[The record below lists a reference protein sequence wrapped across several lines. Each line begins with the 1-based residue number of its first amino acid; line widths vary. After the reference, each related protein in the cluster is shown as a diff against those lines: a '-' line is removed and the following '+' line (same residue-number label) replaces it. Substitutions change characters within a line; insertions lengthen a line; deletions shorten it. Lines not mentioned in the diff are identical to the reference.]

1 MRRDRQT
8 DPPRIDSSSPRRSRT
23 TDAGEGASFQ
33 TSFLPVLL
41 RLAVTLD
48 VVLHLPDDAR
58 HADGRNIDGLAIFDR
73 FDLCLAVEHIEKA
86 ALVIGQAFAVIL
98 KERPDEPVGSIGV
111 FPTEAPE
118 IGSEPEIGYWIG
130 RPFWGQGLIPEA
142 VRELLRYCFEDKGAQ
157 RVWCSHYAGN
167 EKSKRVIEK
176 CGFSYQLTWESPALV
191 DDALRPTLFYA
202 LTKEKWE
209 KTR

>member
-1 MRRDRQT
+1 M
-8 DPPRIDSSSPRRSRT
+8 
-23 TDAGEGASFQ
+23 
-33 TSFLPVLL
+33 
-41 RLAVTLD
+41 
-48 VVLHLPDDAR
+48 
-58 HADGRNIDGLAIFDR
+58 
-73 FDLCLAVEHIEKA
+73 
-86 ALVIGQAFAVIL
+86 
-98 KERPDEPVGSIGV
+98 

-142 VRELLRYCFEDKGAQ
+142 VRELLRYCFGDKGAQ

-176 CGFSYQLTWESPALV
+176 CGFSYELTCERPSLV

>member
-1 MRRDRQT
+1 MTLETKR
-8 DPPRIDSSSPRRSRT
+8 
-23 TDAGEGASFQ
+23 
-33 TSFLPVLL
+33 LLL
-41 RLAVTLD
+41 R
-48 VVLHLPDDAR
+48 PWEESDAESCYR
-58 HADGRNIDGLAIFDR
+58 YASDPLVGP
-73 FDLCLAVEHIEKA
+73 A
-86 ALVIGQAFAVIL
+86 A
-98 KERPDEPVGSIGV
+98 EPVGSIGV

-176 CGFSYQLTWESPALV
+176 CGFSYQLTCERPALV

-209 KTR
+209 KTH

>member
-1 MRRDRQT
+1 MQLTTERLILR
-8 DPPRIDSSSPRRSRT
+8 PWAE
-23 TDAGEGASFQ
+23 TDAEDLYRYAKDDRVGPIAGWPPHSSVDNSAEIIRTVFSAPE
-33 TSFLPVLL
+33 TY
-41 RLAVTLD
+41 AV
-48 VVLHLPDDAR
+48 
-58 HADGRNIDGLAIFDR
+58 
-73 FDLCLAVEHIEKA
+73 C
-86 ALVIGQAFAVIL
+86 L
-98 KERPDEPVGSIGV
+98 KEDNRAIGSIGLMIGARSDKEI
-111 FPTEAPE
+111 PGTEA
-118 IGSEPEIGYWIG
+118 EIGYWIG

-176 CGFSYQLTWESPALV
+176 CGFSYQLTCERPALV

>member
-1 MRRDRQT
+1 M
-8 DPPRIDSSSPRRSRT
+8 
-23 TDAGEGASFQ
+23 
-33 TSFLPVLL
+33 
-41 RLAVTLD
+41 
-48 VVLHLPDDAR
+48 
-58 HADGRNIDGLAIFDR
+58 
-73 FDLCLAVEHIEKA
+73 
-86 ALVIGQAFAVIL
+86 

-157 RVWCSHYAGN
+157 RVWCSHCAGN

-176 CGFSYQLTWESPALV
+176 CGFSYQLTCERPALV
-191 DDALRPTLFYA
+191 DDALRPTLFYV

>member
-1 MRRDRQT
+1 MVRERRGELLSIRE
-8 DPPRIDSSSPRRSRT
+8 DPFVGPAAGWPAHTSVENSREIIRT
-23 TDAGEGASFQ
+23 
-33 TSFLPVLL
+33 VLSE
-41 RLAVTLD
+41 
-48 VVLHLPDDAR
+48 PDT
-58 HADGRNIDGLAIFDR
+58 
-73 FDLCLAVEHIEKA
+73 
-86 ALVIGQAFAVIL
+86 FAVIL

-142 VRELLRYCFEDKGAQ
+142 VRELLRYFFEDKGAQ

-176 CGFSYQLTWESPALV
+176 SGFSYQLTCERPTLV

-209 KTR
+209 QTR

>member
-1 MRRDRQT
+1 MQLTTERLILR
-8 DPPRIDSSSPRRSRT
+8 PWAE
-23 TDAGEGASFQ
+23 TDAEDLYRYAKDDRVGPIAGWPPHSSVDNSAEIIRTVFSAPE
-33 TSFLPVLL
+33 TY
-41 RLAVTLD
+41 AV
-48 VVLHLPDDAR
+48 
-58 HADGRNIDGLAIFDR
+58 
-73 FDLCLAVEHIEKA
+73 C
-86 ALVIGQAFAVIL
+86 L
-98 KERPDEPVGSIGV
+98 KEDNRAIGSIGLLIGARSDKEI
-111 FPTEAPE
+111 PDTE
-118 IGSEPEIGYWIG
+118 GEIGYWIG

-176 CGFSYQLTWESPALV
+176 CGFSYQLTCERPALV

-209 KTR
+209 KTH

>member
-1 MRRDRQT
+1 MVRERRGELLSIREGSVC
-8 DPPRIDSSSPRRSRT
+8 RPRR
-23 TDAGEGASFQ
+23 
-33 TSFLPVLL
+33 
-41 RLAVTLD
+41 RLAGAYERGELTRDHPNRPLGAGHVCSHFEGT
-48 VVLHLPDDAR
+48 AR
-58 HADGRNIDGLAIFDR
+58 RACRVPQSPGYEFAIVIDGEAAGGIGLVRQSD
-73 FDLCLAVEHIEKA
+73 VERLSA
-86 ALVIGQAFAVIL
+86 
-98 KERPDEPVGSIGV
+98 
-111 FPTEAPE
+111 
-118 IGSEPEIGYWIG
+118 EIGYWIG

-176 CGFSYQLTWESPALV
+176 CGFSYQLTCERPALV

>member
-1 MRRDRQT
+1 MT
-8 DPPRIDSSSPRRSRT
+8 FET
-23 TDAGEGASFQ
+23 TR
-33 TSFLPVLL
+33 LLL
-41 RLAVTLD
+41 RPWCESDAESCYRYARDPFVGPAAGWPAHTS
-48 VVLHLPDDAR
+48 VENSREIIRTVLSEPDT
-58 HADGRNIDGLAIFDR
+58 
-73 FDLCLAVEHIEKA
+73 
-86 ALVIGQAFAVIL
+86 FAVIL

-130 RPFWGQGLIPEA
+130 RPFWGQGHIPEA

-176 CGFSYQLTWESPALV
+176 CGFVYEGRLRNSYKIYDGTVTE
-191 DDALRPTLFYA
+191 LRCYSMLREEYA
-202 LTKEKWE
+202 AMKRGEING
-209 KTR
+209 

>member
-1 MRRDRQT
+1 M
-8 DPPRIDSSSPRRSRT
+8 
-23 TDAGEGASFQ
+23 
-33 TSFLPVLL
+33 
-41 RLAVTLD
+41 
-48 VVLHLPDDAR
+48 
-58 HADGRNIDGLAIFDR
+58 
-73 FDLCLAVEHIEKA
+73 
-86 ALVIGQAFAVIL
+86 

-157 RVWCSHYAGN
+157 QVWCSHYAGN

-176 CGFSYQLTWESPALV
+176 CGFSYQLTCERPALV

>member
-1 MRRDRQT
+1 MQ
-8 DPPRIDSSSPRRSRT
+8 
-23 TDAGEGASFQ
+23 
-33 TSFLPVLL
+33 SFL
-41 RLAVTLD
+41 
-48 VVLHLPDDAR
+48 
-58 HADGRNIDGLAIFDR
+58 
-73 FDLCLAVEHIEKA
+73 
-86 ALVIGQAFAVIL
+86 
-98 KERPDEPVGSIGV
+98 KEWPDEPVGSIGV

-130 RPFWGQGLIPEA
+130 RPLWGQGLIPEA

-176 CGFSYQLTWESPALV
+176 CGFSYQLTCERPALV
-191 DDALRPTLFYA
+191 DDALRPTLFYV

>member
-1 MRRDRQT
+1 MT
-8 DPPRIDSSSPRRSRT
+8 FET
-23 TDAGEGASFQ
+23 TR
-33 TSFLPVLL
+33 LLL
-41 RLAVTLD
+41 R
-48 VVLHLPDDAR
+48 PWCESDAESCYR
-58 HADGRNIDGLAIFDR
+58 YARDPFVGT
-73 FDLCLAVEHIEKA
+73 A
-86 ALVIGQAFAVIL
+86 AGW
-98 KERPDEPVGSIGV
+98 
-111 FPTEAPE
+111 PE

-130 RPFWGQGLIPEA
+130 RPLWGQGLIPEA
-142 VRELLRYCFEDKGAQ
+142 VRELLRYCFEDKDAQ

-176 CGFSYQLTWESPALV
+176 CGFSYQLTCERPALV

>member
-1 MRRDRQT
+1 MT
-8 DPPRIDSSSPRRSRT
+8 FET
-23 TDAGEGASFQ
+23 TR
-33 TSFLPVLL
+33 LLL
-41 RLAVTLD
+41 R
-48 VVLHLPDDAR
+48 PWCESDAESCYR
-58 HADGRNIDGLAIFDR
+58 YAR
-73 FDLCLAVEHIEKA
+73 
-86 ALVIGQAFAVIL
+86 
-98 KERPDEPVGSIGV
+98 
-111 FPTEAPE
+111 
-118 IGSEPEIGYWIG
+118 SEPEIGYWIG
-130 RPFWGQGLIPEA
+130 RPLWGQGLIPEA

-176 CGFSYQLTWESPALV
+176 CGFSYQLTCERPTLV

>member
-1 MRRDRQT
+1 M
-8 DPPRIDSSSPRRSRT
+8 
-23 TDAGEGASFQ
+23 
-33 TSFLPVLL
+33 
-41 RLAVTLD
+41 
-48 VVLHLPDDAR
+48 
-58 HADGRNIDGLAIFDR
+58 
-73 FDLCLAVEHIEKA
+73 
-86 ALVIGQAFAVIL
+86 
-98 KERPDEPVGSIGV
+98 

-118 IGSEPEIGYWIG
+118 IGNEPEIGYWIG

-176 CGFSYQLTWESPALV
+176 CGFSYQLTCERPAPV

>member
-1 MRRDRQT
+1 MT
-8 DPPRIDSSSPRRSRT
+8 FET
-23 TDAGEGASFQ
+23 TR
-33 TSFLPVLL
+33 LLL
-41 RLAVTLD
+41 RPWCESDAESCYRYASDPLVGPAAGWPAHTSVENSREIIRT
-48 VVLHLPDDAR
+48 VLSEPDT
-58 HADGRNIDGLAIFDR
+58 
-73 FDLCLAVEHIEKA
+73 
-86 ALVIGQAFAVIL
+86 FAVIL
-98 KERPDEPVGSIGV
+98 KERPDEPVG
-111 FPTEAPE
+111 
-118 IGSEPEIGYWIG
+118 
-130 RPFWGQGLIPEA
+130 RPLWGQGLIPEA

-176 CGFSYQLTWESPALV
+176 CGFSYQLTCERPTLV